1 MADARFEDGGTR
13 ALALKA
19 LDDEDLKVLST
30 LSQDAIFPISEMTW
44 DRNKRRF
51 AVLLNRFRWE
61 EGARIG
67 EHPPERVQAVLVID
81 DAMRVSSQGIDRSES
96 DLVLSLLSI
105 DWEPGEDGMGRLT
118 LVLAGDGAVAI
129 DVECLDVTL
138 KDVTRPYYAPSGK
151 APEHPE

>member
-1 MADARFEDGGTR
+1 MADARFEDGGAR